1 MDWYK
6 VIRNPK
12 KGQSIVFN
20 DYFIKIIEKERLKLL
35 ATHSQFAKYL
45 GISRSG
51 YQRVIAKKNLSL
63 ETAKIIN
70 KYINGGDSDNKS

>member
-20 DYFIKIIEKERLKLL
+20 DHFIKIIEKERLKLL

-70 KYINGGDSDNKS
+70 KYINGGR

>member
-20 DYFIKIIEKERLKLL
+20 DHFIKIIEKERL

-70 KYINGGDSDNKS
+70 KYINGGR